1 MSKRKKAG
9 GRKRL
14 PEKNQSVPAETTKNE
29 SAWADHEDNMND
41 FLEYD
46 SLNSNNMEN
55 ENQQKADLNRELSKN
70 EFKGNAPCEHEAMG
84 NETCTDGTP
93 EDEKMLEPDEIIQSM
108 DAADEEQFAESETGG
123 AALTETG
130 SEGNGRE
137 QNSKH
142 YLYQWKQWLIGVILI
157 FLAALYLLNN
167 SSKNMETNLPQEAET
182 AIIESQSETAAETK
196 TVRVTG
202 TSDADE
208 LDISATGENGTTT
221 EENQSETEN
230 LNTTSSAT
238 ESETETEN
246 WQQTIFG
253 DSENSILSSIK
264 VSGLTEDQKEK
275 TGYRE
280 SDFLMALSA
289 FLSNNDLAGVTEAT
303 FENEIPCSSEG
314 AFAFSVSMDNSEKQ
328 LTVIMYPD
336 YPGQYILLIEE
347 AQETE
352 EESYTEEES
361 EMQNESEADE
371 QAQDV
376 IEIQSG
382 QSSSE
387 TERSYDATTLSVTG
401 IPTTLLNYLANR
413 YELQYTLYDYLYRN
427 GYSEVTAAAVSSY
440 EIDADTRTATIT
452 FTLSDGSSLTGIYNR
467 DENSY
472 SYY

>member
-14 PEKNQSVPAETTKNE
+14 PEKNPGVPAETSKNE
-29 SAWADHEDNMND
+29 FAAVDQEDNIND

-46 SLNSNNMEN
+46 SRNSNYIES
-55 ENQQKADLNRELSKN
+55 EIQEKAAQKKELSGN
-70 EFKGNAPCEHEAMG
+70 EFEGNTPCEHETKGGEA
-84 NETCTDGTP
+84 CTDDTP
-93 EDEKMLEPDEIIQSM
+93 EDEGMQKSDEIIQNK
-108 DAADEEQFAESETGG
+108 DAAEAEQFVESEVEAAALVETGDEENS
-123 AALTETG
+123 
-130 SEGNGRE
+130 RE

-142 YLYQWKQWLIGVILI
+142 FFYQWRQWLIGVILI
-157 FLAALYLLNN
+157 FLAAVYLLNN
-167 SSKNMETNLPQEAET
+167 SSRNTETNLSQGTET
-182 AIIESQSETAAETK
+182 AIIESESETAVAST
-196 TVRVTG
+196 TVQVTG

-208 LDISATGENGTTT
+208 LDISAAGENGTTT
-221 EENQSETEN
+221 EENQSEAEN
-230 LNTTSSAT
+230 LNITSSAK
-238 ESETETEN
+238 ESETETEG

-253 DSENSILSSIK
+253 DSEKVILSAIK
-264 VSGLTEDQKEK
+264 ISGLTEEQKEK
-275 TGYRE
+275 SGYRE

-289 FLSNNDLAGVTEAT
+289 FLSDNDLAGVTEVI

-314 AFAFSVSMDNSEKQ
+314 AFAFSASMDNSEKQ
-328 LTVIMYPD
+328 LTVIMYSD
-336 YPGQYILLIEE
+336 YPGQYILLLEDT
-347 AQETE
+347 QEVA
-352 EESYTEEES
+352 EES
-361 EMQNESEADE
+361 EAVEESETQNESEADE
-371 QAQDV
+371 QAQEA

-382 QSSSE
+382 QGSSE

-427 GYSEVTAAAVSSY
+427 GYSNVTAAAVSSY

-472 SYY
+472 SYQ

>member
-1 MSKRKKAG
+1 
-9 GRKRL
+9 
-14 PEKNQSVPAETTKNE
+14 
-29 SAWADHEDNMND
+29 
-41 FLEYD
+41 
-46 SLNSNNMEN
+46 
-55 ENQQKADLNRELSKN
+55 
-70 EFKGNAPCEHEAMG
+70 
-84 NETCTDGTP
+84 
-93 EDEKMLEPDEIIQSM
+93 
-108 DAADEEQFAESETGG
+108 
-123 AALTETG
+123 
-130 SEGNGRE
+130 
-137 QNSKH
+137 
-142 YLYQWKQWLIGVILI
+142 VILI

-167 SSKNMETNLPQEAET
+167 SSRNTETNLPQETET
-182 AIIESQSETAAETK
+182 VITESEDETAAATK

-208 LDISATGENGTTT
+208 LDISAAGENGTTT
-221 EENQSETEN
+221 EENQSEAEN

-289 FLSNNDLAGVTEAT
+289 FLSDNDLAGVTEVT

-314 AFAFSVSMDNSEKQ
+314 AFAFNASMDNSEKQ

-336 YPGQYILLIEE
+336 YPGRYILLIEE

-352 EESYTEEES
+352 EESDAEEES

-371 QAQDV
+371 QTQDA

-401 IPTTLLNYLANR
+401 IPTTLLNYIANR

-427 GYSEVTAAAVSSY
+427 GYSNVTAAAVSSY

-472 SYY
+472 LYH

>member
-14 PEKNQSVPAETTKNE
+14 PEKNQSVPAEPTKNE
-29 SAWADHEDNMND
+29 SVWADHEDIIND

-46 SLNSNNMEN
+46 SRNSNNTEN
-55 ENQQKADLNRELSKN
+55 ENRQKAELNRELLEDEVKVN
-70 EFKGNAPCEHEAMG
+70 VPCDHETMG
-84 NETCTDGTP
+84 NETCTDGIP

-108 DAADEEQFAESETGG
+108 DTADEEQFAESETEA
-123 AALTETG
+123 AALAETG
-130 SEGNGRE
+130 SEENGHE

-142 YLYQWKQWLIGVILI
+142 FLYQWRQWLIGVILI

-167 SSKNMETNLPQEAET
+167 SSGNTETNLPQETEA
-182 AIIESQSETAAETK
+182 AITESESETASSTP

-202 TSDADE
+202 VSDADG
-208 LDISATGENGTTT
+208 LDISTAGENGTTT
-221 EENQSETEN
+221 EENQSEVEN
-230 LNTTSSAT
+230 LSGTSSDA
-238 ESETETEN
+238 ENETETED
-246 WQQTIFG
+246 WKQTIFG

-264 VSGLTEDQKEK
+264 VSGLTEEQKEK
-275 TGYRE
+275 SGYRE

-289 FLSNNDLAGVTEAT
+289 FLTDNDLSGVTEIT

-314 AFAFSVSMDNSEKQ
+314 AFAFSVSMEDSENQ
-328 LTVIMYPD
+328 FIVIMYPD
-336 YPGQYILLIEE
+336 YPGQYILLLEDTKE
-347 AQETE
+347 VA
-352 EESYTEEES
+352 EESDAMEKAKT
-361 EMQNESEADE
+361 QNESEADE
-371 QAQDV
+371 QTQDT

-387 TERSYDATTLSVTG
+387 TERSYDATTLSVTR

-427 GYSEVTAAAVSSY
+427 GYSDVTAAAVSSY

-452 FTLSDGSSLTGIYNR
+452 FTLSDGSSLIGIYNR

-472 SYY
+472 SYQ

>member
-14 PEKNQSVPAETTKNE
+14 PEKSQSVPAETSKNE

-41 FLEYD
+41 FLEYESRD
-46 SLNSNNMEN
+46 SNNTEN
-55 ENQQKADLNRELSKN
+55 ENQEEAELNKGLPEN
-70 EFKGNAPCEHEAMG
+70 EFEVNAPCEDETMG
-84 NETCTDGTP
+84 RETCKDGLL
-93 EDEKMLEPDEIIQSM
+93 EDEGMRESDEIIQNGN
-108 DAADEEQFAESETGG
+108 AADEEQSAESETET
-123 AALTETG
+123 AALAETG
-130 SEGNGRE
+130 SEENGHE

-142 YLYQWKQWLIGVILI
+142 FLHQWRQWLIGVILI

-167 SSKNMETNLPQEAET
+167 SSRNTETNLSQETET
-182 AIIESQSETAAETK
+182 AIIESESKTAAVTK
-196 TVRVTG
+196 TVQVTG
-202 TSDADE
+202 TSDVDE
-208 LDISATGENGTTT
+208 SDISSAGESGTTT
-221 EENQSETEN
+221 EENRNETKNLNGTSSDTENETE
-230 LNTTSSAT
+230 AD
-238 ESETETEN
+238 N

-253 DSENSILSSIK
+253 DSENTILSSLK
-264 VSGLTEDQKEK
+264 VTGLTEEQKEK
-275 TGYRE
+275 SGYRE

-289 FLSNNDLAGVTEAT
+289 FLSNNDLAGVTEVT
-303 FENEIPCSSEG
+303 FENEIPCSSDG
-314 AFAFSVSMDNSEKQ
+314 AFAFCASMDNSEDR

-336 YPGQYILLIEE
+336 YPGQYILLLEETQETAEKSDRVEE
-347 AQETE
+347 AET
-352 EESYTEEES
+352 
-361 EMQNESEADE
+361 QNESEADE
-371 QAQDV
+371 ETQEA

-427 GYSEVTAAAVSSY
+427 GYSDVTAAAVNSY

-452 FTLSDGSSLTGIYNR
+452 FTLSDGSSLIGIYNR

-472 SYY
+472 SYQ